1 MNWKKID
8 LNFLLLLV
16 LFIASYFYY
25 DYISL
30 NKVIAIIF
38 IGIFLAL
45 GSYVLYGLSFR
56 LWSKLILLAFIAFI
70 FYALPNF
77 FTGETSRVPVDSRF
91 LGSWAT
97 DNTDGYSI
105 RLKVVKDSA
114 YLSQSNL
121 SESKAYKL
129 STINDTVILNNES
142 LGREYRWNFSFVNQE
157 RVLLLYSSK
166 DSLIFTKAR

>member
-1 MNWKKID
+1 
-8 LNFLLLLV
+8 
-16 LFIASYFYY
+16 
-25 DYISL
+25 
-30 NKVIAIIF
+30 
-38 IGIFLAL
+38 
-45 GSYVLYGLSFR
+45 
-56 LWSKLILLAFIAFI
+56 
-70 FYALPNF
+70 
-77 FTGETSRVPVDSRF
+77 

>member
-91 LGSWAT
+91 GFLG
-97 DNTDGYSI
+97 N
-105 RLKVVKDSA
+105 R
-114 YLSQSNL
+114 
-121 SESKAYKL
+121 
-129 STINDTVILNNES
+129 
-142 LGREYRWNFSFVNQE
+142 
-157 RVLLLYSSK
+157 
-166 DSLIFTKAR
+166 